1 MLRFSPAVFALFAS
15 TFFLVPAVHAQ
26 QTPATGFTVRGHVA
40 DASGAALPGALV
52 TLREAAGAERTAVT
66 GRDGQFEFRG
76 VARGS
81 VTLSTTLAGFG
92 AKQQALAIDGNAQVR
107 VTLDAVAFDD
117 QVVVTAT
124 RSDAPL
130 QSLPIAMTVV
140 TREQLRE
147 QLQVSPSLGD
157 ALGKLVPG
165 LAAGSQSQ
173 STFGQ
178 TLRGRNVL
186 VMIDGVPQSAI
197 RNVSR
202 DLSTISPSAIERIEV
217 ARGATA
223 IYGDGASGG
232 IINIITK
239 RPASGPASWS
249 TELGAVTSLT
259 HGETPSFVLR
269 QDVSG
274 SQGRVAY
281 RLNGAFERTTGF
293 FDAEGDR
300 LPPDPHGQGGPADAR
315 SWNMLGSA
323 AVAIAPQQQLRLAV
337 NAYDSTQD
345 TDFASD
351 PATRRQAA
359 RSVKSAAIEG
369 LTLPDPQNARQTFVS
384 LDYDHKALGANRLH
398 AQAYYRDFDTRFFP
412 FDGRAFA
419 IFGRQIY
426 QSYLDTSK
434 GGARLDVETKLSAAR
449 GYKLIWGADLSRER
463 TRQPVTLM
471 DPVAFDASGGL
482 TFDPIGNREWV
493 PLMEQ
498 RNLGAF
504 AQLELPAGTRWL
516 FRGGIR
522 AEAIDVEIPA
532 FVTLANVSVDGGTLT
547 YRDALF
553 NGGATFFATPHV
565 QLFGQASQGFA
576 VPDIGLVLRG
586 APAGSSAATL
596 PFEPQKVNSFDLGMR
611 GEWGAIRP
619 TLAVFY
625 NTSELGSSSGG
636 FNQPV
641 VRAPERVYG
650 AEATLDA
657 AFGNWQAGGSATWI
671 EGKSDPNRDDVFTYL
686 NSYRIAPPKLTA
698 YVGLSA
704 GRWTARVQALRSG
717 TRNRFPSSV
726 AFGERPVA
734 SYTVVDA
741 IATMRAGRG
750 LVKIGVDNLLNEM
763 YFVRESQL
771 LRTGANDSYTAARG
785 AALTLG
791 YVISY

>member
-1 MLRFSPAVFALFAS
+1 MLRFASAVFVLIAS
-15 TFFLVPAVHAQ
+15 TFPLTATAHAAQ
-26 QTPATGFTVRGHVA
+26 LASPFVVRGQVA
-40 DASGAALPGALV
+40 DASGGALPGAVV
-52 TLREAAGAERTAVT
+52 TLREPGGTERVTVTDGLGAFAFRNVAP
-66 GRDGQFEFRG
+66 GR
-76 VARGS
+76 VA
-81 VTLSTTLAGFG
+81 LITTLPGFAAARHTLDVG
-92 AKQQALAIDGNAQVR
+92 ADVQFR
-107 VTLDAVAFDD
+107 VTLDALAFDD

-124 RSDAPL
+124 RSDAAL
-130 QSLPIAMTVV
+130 HSLPIAMTVV

-232 IINIITK
+232 IINIITR
-239 RPASGPASWS
+239 RPTAGPAAWS
-249 TELGAVTSLT
+249 TEIGTAASLT
-259 HGETPSFVLR
+259 HGDAPSFVLR

-274 SQGRVAY
+274 SQGRLAY

-315 SWNMLGSA
+315 SWNLLGSGSFA
-323 AVAIAPQQQLRLAV
+323 LAPQQQLRLAV
-337 NAYDSTQD
+337 NAYTSTQD
-345 TDFASD
+345 TAFASD
-351 PATRRQAA
+351 PAAKRRAA
-359 RSVKSAAIEG
+359 RTVKSSAIEG
-369 LTLPDPQNARQTFVS
+369 LTLPDPQDARQTFVS
-384 LDYDHKALGANRLH
+384 LDYDHKALGPHRVH

-412 FDGRAFA
+412 FDGRAFP

-434 GGARLDVETKLSAAR
+434 GGARLDIETKLSASR
-449 GYKLIWGADLSRER
+449 GYKLVWGADLSRER

-471 DPVAFDASGGL
+471 DAATFDASGGL
-482 TFDPIGNREWV
+482 AFDSIGTREWV

-504 AQLELPAGTRWL
+504 AQVEAPAGRRWL
-516 FRGGIR
+516 FRGGLR
-522 AEAIDVEIPA
+522 AEAIDVEVPA
-532 FVTLANVSVDGGTLT
+532 FVTLANVAVDGGTLT
-547 YRDALF
+547 YRDVLF
-553 NGGATFFATPHV
+553 NGGATFFATPQV

-586 APAGSSAATL
+586 APAGSSAANL
-596 PFEPQKVNSFDLGMR
+596 PFEAQKVHSFDLGMR
-611 GEWGAIRP
+611 GTWGGIRP
-619 TLAVFY
+619 TFGIFY

-650 AEATLDA
+650 AEATLDVE
-657 AFGNWQAGGSATWI
+657 FGRCQAGGSATWI
-671 EGKSDPNRDDVFTYL
+671 EGKSDPNRDGVFTYL
-686 NSYRIAPPKLTA
+686 NSYRIAPPKFTA
-698 YVGLSA
+698 YAGVTA
-704 GRWTARVQALRSG
+704 GRWTARLQALHSG
-717 TRNRFPSSV
+717 TRNRFPTSV

-750 LVKIGVDNLLNEM
+750 LVKFGVDNLLNEM

>member
-1 MLRFSPAVFALFAS
+1 MFSRFVIALALFTS
-15 TFFLVPAVHAQ
+15 IVGPAAAQ
-26 QTPATGFTVRGHVA
+26 SDSARIARFTLTGTVWDAAGHP
-40 DASGAALPGALV
+40 LPGALV
-52 TLREAAGAERTAVT
+52 TVRAASGAETVAVSGMS
-66 GRDGQFEFRG
+66 GRFRLEDLAPGQYVAITSLAGFASVQQVLALRG
-76 VARGS
+76 NLAIS
-81 VTLSTTLAGFG
+81 VTLESP
-92 AKQQALAIDGNAQVR
+92 
-107 VTLDAVAFDD
+107 AFREG
-117 QVVVTAT
+117 VVVTAT

-140 TREQLRE
+140 TRAQLRD

-232 IINIITK
+232 IINIITR
-239 RPASGPASWS
+239 RPDAGPVQWS
-249 TELGAVTSLT
+249 TELGAVASLT
-259 HGETPSFVLR
+259 HTDAPSFLLR

-274 SQGRVAY
+274 GQGRLSY
-281 RLNGAFERTTGF
+281 RLNGALERTTGF
-293 FDAEGDR
+293 FDADGDR
-300 LPPDPHGQGGPADAR
+300 LPPDPHGQGGPADSR
-315 SWNMLGSA
+315 SWNLLGSA
-323 AVAIAPQQQLRLAV
+323 AFAIAPQQQLRAVV

-345 TDFASD
+345 TGFASD
-351 PATRRQAA
+351 PARKRLAA
-359 RSVKSAAIEG
+359 RTAKSAAIEG
-369 LTLPDPQNARQTFVS
+369 LELVDPQNARQTLVS
-384 LDYDHKALGANRLH
+384 VDYDHRALGANRLH

-419 IFGRQIY
+419 IFGREIF

-434 GGARLDVETKLSAAR
+434 GGARLDVETKLSASR
-449 GYKLIWGADLSRER
+449 GYKLTWGADVSRER
-463 TRQPVTLM
+463 TRQPVILM
-471 DPVAFDASGGL
+471 DPAAFDASGGL
-482 TFDPIGNREWV
+482 AFAAVGNREWV

-498 RNLGAF
+498 RNFGAF
-504 AQLELPAGTRWL
+504 AQLEVPAGARWL
-516 FRGGIR
+516 FRSGVR
-522 AEAIDVEIPA
+522 AEAIDVEIPG
-532 FVTLANVSVDGGTLT
+532 FVTLANVAVEGGTLT
-547 YRDALF
+547 YRDALV

-565 QLFGQASQGFA
+565 QLFGQVSQGFA

-586 APAGSSAATL
+586 APAGSSASTL
-596 PFEPQKVNSFDLGMR
+596 PFEAQKVNSFDLGMR
-611 GEWGAIRP
+611 GDWGSVRP
-619 TLAVFY
+619 AVSVFY

-641 VRAPERVYG
+641 LRAPERVFG

-657 AFGNWQAGGSATWI
+657 AFGIWQAGGSATWI
-671 EGKSDPNRDDVFTYL
+671 EGKSDPNRDGVFTYL
-686 NSYRIAPPKLTA
+686 NSYRIAPPKFTAHAGLT
-698 YVGLSA
+698 A
-704 GRWTARVQALRSG
+704 GRWTARLQALHSG
-717 TRNRFPSSV
+717 ERDRFPGSV
-726 AFGERPVA
+726 AFGQRAVS

-741 IATMRAGRG
+741 IATIRAGRG
-750 LVKIGVDNLLNEM
+750 QLRFGVDNLLNEM

-791 YVISY
+791 YVILY

>member
-1 MLRFSPAVFALFAS
+1 MFCRLALALVLSASAVAS
-15 TFFLVPAVHAQ
+15 ASAQ
-26 QTPATGFTVRGHVA
+26 TTPAPQRTFVLSGTVL
-40 DASGAALPGALV
+40 DASRQPLPGVLVTARPESGAAVAAVTDLDGRFELPGVAP
-52 TLREAAGAERTAVT
+52 
-66 GRDGQFEFRG
+66 GRY
-76 VARGS
+76 S
-81 VTLSTTLAGFG
+81 VSMALAGFASVEQIVEVPG
-92 AKQQALAIDGNAQVR
+92 HPFMTVTMQAP
-107 VTLDAVAFDD
+107 AFSENL
-117 QVVVTAT
+117 VVTAART
-124 RSDAPL
+124 ETPL

-140 TREQLRE
+140 TGDELRRQLE
-147 QLQVSPSLGD
+147 VAPSLGD

-165 LAAGSQSQ
+165 LAAGSQSH

-239 RPASGPASWS
+239 RPAAGPAAWS
-249 TELGAVTSLT
+249 TEIGAVASLT
-259 HGETPSFVLR
+259 AGDTPSFLLR

-274 SQGRVAY
+274 SVGRVAY
-281 RLNGAFERTTGF
+281 RVNGALERTTGF

-300 LPPDPHGQGGPADAR
+300 LPPDPHGQGGPADSR
-315 SWNMLGSA
+315 SWNVLGSVS
-323 AVAIAPQQQLRLAV
+323 VALAPRQQLRLAV

-345 TDFASD
+345 TAFASD
-351 PATRRQAA
+351 PARKRLAA
-359 RSVKSAAIEG
+359 RSVKSGAIAG
-369 LTLPDPQNARQTFVS
+369 LALPDPQNARQTLVS
-384 LDYDHKALGANRLH
+384 LDYDYRAPGANRLH

-412 FDGRAFA
+412 FDGRAFP
-419 IFGRQIY
+419 IFGRQIF
-426 QSYLDTSK
+426 QSYLATAK
-434 GGARLDVETKLSAAR
+434 GGARLDVETRLSATR
-449 GYKLIWGADLSRER
+449 GYKLTWGADVSRER

-471 DPVAFDASGGL
+471 DPAAFDASGGL
-482 TFDPIGNREWV
+482 TFAPIGGREWV

-504 AQLELPAGTRWL
+504 AQLEVPAGTRWL
-516 FRGGIR
+516 FRGGLR

-553 NGGATFFATPHV
+553 NGGATFFATPDLQV
-565 QLFGQASQGFA
+565 FGQASQGFA

-586 APAGSSAATL
+586 SPAGASVATL
-596 PFEPQKVNSFDLGMR
+596 PFEAQTVNSFDLGIR
-611 GEWGAIRP
+611 ADWGSIRP
-619 TLAVFY
+619 TLAAFY
-625 NTSELGSSSGG
+625 NSSELGASSGG

-641 VRAPERVYG
+641 VRAPERVFG
-650 AEATLDA
+650 VEATLDA
-657 AFGNWQAGGSATWI
+657 SVGAWQAGGSATWI

-698 YVGLSA
+698 YAGLST
-704 GRWTARVQALRSG
+704 GRWTARLQALHSG
-717 TRNRFPSSV
+717 DRNRFPGSV
-726 AFGERPVA
+726 AFGQRPVS

-741 IATMRAGRG
+741 LATLRAGRG
-750 LVKIGVDNLLNEM
+750 EVRVGIDNLFNAM

-785 AALTLG
+785 ATLTLG
-791 YVISY
+791 YAISY

>member
-1 MLRFSPAVFALFAS
+1 MLCRVVVALVLSASVALPAAAQS
-15 TFFLVPAVHAQ
+15 TTEQ
-26 QTPATGFTVRGHVA
+26 QTPPVT
-40 DASGAALPGALV
+40 GAAVQSPV
-52 TLREAAGAERTAVT
+52 LRE
-66 GRDGQFEFRG
+66 D
-76 VARGS
+76 
-81 VTLSTTLAGFG
+81 
-92 AKQQALAIDGNAQVR
+92 
-107 VTLDAVAFDD
+107 
-117 QVVVTAT
+117 VVVTAT
-124 RSDAPL
+124 RSHAAIE
-130 QSLPIAMTVV
+130 SLPIAVTVI
-140 TREQLRE
+140 TREALQS

-232 IINIITK
+232 IINIITRK
-239 RPASGPASWS
+239 PTDGPVRLS
-249 TELGAVTSLT
+249 TELGMVASLT
-259 HGETPSFVLR
+259 HGDTPSFLLR

-274 SQGRVAY
+274 GAGRLSY

-315 SWNMLGSA
+315 SWNVLGSLA
-323 AVAIAPQQQLRLAV
+323 FAVAPQQQLRVAV

-345 TDFASD
+345 TSFASD
-351 PATRRQAA
+351 PATKRAAA

-369 LTLPDPQNARQTFVS
+369 LSLIDPQNARQTLVS
-384 LDYDHKALGANRLH
+384 VDYDHRALGAHQLH

-412 FDGRAFA
+412 FDGRAFP

-426 QSYLDTSK
+426 QSYLDTNK
-434 GGARLDVETKLSAAR
+434 GGARLDVETKLLASR
-449 GYKLIWGADLSRER
+449 GYKLIWGADVSRER

-471 DPVAFDASGGL
+471 DAAAFDASGGL
-482 TFDPIGNREWV
+482 AFEPIGNREWV

-504 AQLELPAGTRWL
+504 AQLEVPAGTRWL
-516 FRGGIR
+516 FRGGVR
-522 AEAIDVEIPA
+522 AEAINVEIPD
-532 FVTLANVSVDGGTLT
+532 FVTLANVVVDGGTLT

-553 NGGATFFATPHV
+553 NGGATFFATQHV

-586 APAGSSAATL
+586 APAGSSASTL

-611 GEWGAIRP
+611 AEWGSIRP
-619 TLAVFY
+619 TLSVFY

-641 VRAPERVYG
+641 VRAPERVFG

-657 AFGNWQAGGSATWI
+657 AFGIWQAGGSATWI
-671 EGKSDPNRDDVFTYL
+671 EGKSDPNRDGVFTYL
-686 NSYRIAPPKLTA
+686 NSYRIAPPKFTA
-698 YVGLSA
+698 YAGVAA
-704 GRWTARVQALRSG
+704 GRWTARVQALHSG
-717 TRNRFPSSV
+717 DRNRFPGSV
-726 AFGERPVA
+726 AFGERPVS
-734 SYTVVDA
+734 SYTVVDLA
-741 IATMRAGRG
+741 ATMRAGLG
-750 LVKIGVDNLLNEM
+750 HFKFGVENALNEM

-771 LRTGANDSYTAARG
+771 LRTGGNDSYTAARG